1 MGTGGTNLC
10 GAFKIWAQKQLRK
23 IWATIDCPCSPK
35 GQAPT
40 AAIIIKK
47 KNYDLLAKLIYLYC

>member
-10 GAFKIWAQKQLRK
+10 GAFKIWEQKQLRK

-40 AAIIIKK
+40 AAIIIIKK
-47 KNYDLLAKLIYLYC
+47 IMIYLQR